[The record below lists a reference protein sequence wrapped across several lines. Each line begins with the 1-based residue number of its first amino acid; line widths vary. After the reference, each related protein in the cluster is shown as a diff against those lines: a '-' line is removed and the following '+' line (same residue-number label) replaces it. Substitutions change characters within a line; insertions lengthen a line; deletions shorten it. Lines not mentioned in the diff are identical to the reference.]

1 MSWVDD
7 YKPQQPNIEKTD
19 STITKIRKINEATR
33 ELNCFKHEKKV
44 RNRNANRFR
53 SRV

>member
-19 STITKIRKINEATR
+19 STITKLKKIYEVDYQN
-33 ELNCFKHEKKV
+33 NCFRHEKKT
-44 RNRNANRFR
+44 RNRNNSRFR